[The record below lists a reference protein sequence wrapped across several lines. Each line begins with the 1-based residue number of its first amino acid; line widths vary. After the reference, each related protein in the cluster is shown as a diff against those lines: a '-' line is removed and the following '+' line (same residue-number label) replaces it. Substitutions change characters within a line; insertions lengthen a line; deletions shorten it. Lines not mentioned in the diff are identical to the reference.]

1 MYNKEGKRMQRRK
14 MFEKRN
20 NLISGIVSSSKSC
33 MGAIKLYEEMFR
45 FFRYGILSKK
55 HKKEYYF

>member
-1 MYNKEGKRMQRRK
+1 MQRRK

-33 MGAIKLYEEMFR
+33 MGSIKLYEEIFR